1 MNTLPSWK
9 KLRNPDPKTI
19 TSPVGVPRRPGFR
32 ALDSTCMKFSMFI
45 KKSLTFYLQ
54 TLFTSLMLMFRQNR
68 VDIATTKMRLHQH
81 KDKNGDM
88 TMDPRRWVICQ

>member
-32 ALDSTCMKFSMFI
+32 ALDSTCMKFSKFI
-45 KKSLTFYLQ
+45 KKHLTIYLQ
-54 TLFTSLMLMFRQNR
+54 THILRIGICGGLKSEECE
-68 VDIATTKMRLHQH
+68 ISGSKC
-81 KDKNGDM
+81 
-88 TMDPRRWVICQ
+88 DPSNCRI

>member
-32 ALDSTCMKFSMFI
+32 ALDSTCMKFSKFI
-45 KKSLTFYLQ
+45 KKHLTIYLQ
-54 TLFTSLMLMFRQNR
+54 T
-68 VDIATTKMRLHQH
+68 RLESTCRKPDHTLRH
-81 KDKNGDM
+81 CSAGTAPLLIRDG
-88 TMDPRRWVICQ
+88 C

>member
-9 KLRNPDPKTI
+9 KLKNPDLKTI
-19 TSPVGVPRRPGFR
+19 TSPVGVPRWPGFR

-54 TLFTSLMLMFRQNR
+54 TVET
-68 VDIATTKMRLHQH
+68 
-81 KDKNGDM
+81 
-88 TMDPRRWVICQ
+88 

>member
-45 KKSLTFYLQ
+45 QKVLDF
-54 TLFTSLMLMFRQNR
+54 LFADSNMSHRDLEKNSPTSKVL
-68 VDIATTKMRLHQH
+68 
-81 KDKNGDM
+81 
-88 TMDPRRWVICQ
+88 

>member
-9 KLRNPDPKTI
+9 KLKNPDLKAI
-19 TSPVGVPRRPGFR
+19 TSPVGVPRWPGFR

-54 TLFTSLMLMFRQNR
+54 TQLPLKFQDVRNA
-68 VDIATTKMRLHQH
+68 DIHF
-81 KDKNGDM
+81 
-88 TMDPRRWVICQ
+88 P